1 MNQDQNEYSQEN
13 FKTTTGQ
20 ELTVILTHHNKPV
33 FYGIQKIKGLSKCS
47 DLAVFVYSRD

>member
-13 FKTTTGQ
+13 FKTSTGQ

-33 FYGIQKIKGLSKCS
+33 FYGIKGLSKCS